1 MKSSKRGVQHEK
13 EYFGFMG
20 NSFPFHDR
28 VGRSGPIPGNGPVL
42 EVRDSAIVI
51 QKGNEKWEIAR
62 DKATS
67 ISGDLKVGSEVTIY
81 YTMQASKV
89 EVKEAP
95 KASAAPK
102 KK

>member
-1 MKSSKRGVQHEK
+1 MKRGFLILCAVL
-13 EYFGFMG
+13 FI
-20 NSFPFHDR
+20 ST
-28 VGRSGPIPGNGPVL
+28 VALAGPAQYQVTGPVL
-42 EVRDSAIVI
+42 EVKDDAIVV

-67 ISGDLKVGSEVTIY
+67 ISGDLKVGAKVTVY

-95 KASAAPK
+95 KK
-102 KK
+102 K

>member
-1 MKSSKRGVQHEK
+1 MKKSILVLWAILFFSTTVLAGPVQ
-13 EYFGFMG
+13 YQ
-20 NSFPFHDR
+20 
-28 VGRSGPIPGNGPVL
+28 VTGPVL
-42 EVRDSAIVI
+42 EVRDDAIVM

-62 DKATS
+62 DKATT
-67 ISGDLKVGSEVTIY
+67 IAGDLKVGAKVTVY

-95 KASAAPK
+95 KSPAAPK